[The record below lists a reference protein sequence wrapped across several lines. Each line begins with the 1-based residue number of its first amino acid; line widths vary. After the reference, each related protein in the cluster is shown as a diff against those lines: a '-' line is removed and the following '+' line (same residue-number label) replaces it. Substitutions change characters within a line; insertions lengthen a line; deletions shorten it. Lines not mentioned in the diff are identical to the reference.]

1 MHSLV
6 ERWGLPAIIMSLGD
20 ISKVLSEDAEVAD
33 LTPNQRGLILGA
45 CAQVAS
51 LSDLMHA
58 EMEYLS
64 TNKWMIMDSQEI
76 ENWKKVAK
84 ALEEAEKTDCYFYKR
99 AIAIIAGKPDPL
111 K

>member
-1 MHSLV
+1 
-6 ERWGLPAIIMSLGD
+6 
-20 ISKVLSEDAEVAD
+20 
-33 LTPNQRGLILGA
+33 
-45 CAQVAS
+45 
-51 LSDLMHA
+51 
-58 EMEYLS
+58 
-64 TNKWMIMDSQEI
+64 MIMDSQEI